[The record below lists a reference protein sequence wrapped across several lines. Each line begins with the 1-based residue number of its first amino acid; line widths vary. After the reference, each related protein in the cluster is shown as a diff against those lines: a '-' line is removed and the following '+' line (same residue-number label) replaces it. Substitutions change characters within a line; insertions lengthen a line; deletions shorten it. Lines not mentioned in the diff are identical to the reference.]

1 MFACEDTFAFQQAE
15 ADWLEPDEL
24 EDEDDA

>member
-1 MFACEDTFAFQQAE
+1 MFACEDTLDFQQAE

-24 EDEDDA
+24 EDDDDA